1 MAHDPAAFGALRS
14 FALALPQVG
23 EEPHHALLSWR
34 VEGRIFA
41 TFPLDGSEL
50 RVFVDPE
57 RAVELAEA
65 APDQAELL
73 YWGAKVAGLR
83 LRLGAVERAWA
94 EGVLGE
100 AWSRRAS
107 ARLRATVSLPA
118 PPSGRGGGG

>member
-1 MAHDPAAFGALRS
+1 MATDPAELDALRR
-14 FALALPQVG
+14 FALALPQVR

-57 RAVELAEA
+57 RAAELAEA
-65 APDQAELL
+65 APEQAELL
-73 YWGAKVAGLR
+73 FWGAKVAGLR
-83 LRLGAVERAWA
+83 LRLGGVERAWA
-94 EGVLGE
+94 EGLLGE
-100 AWSRRAS
+100 AWARRAS

-118 PPSGRGGGG
+118 PPPGRPAPG